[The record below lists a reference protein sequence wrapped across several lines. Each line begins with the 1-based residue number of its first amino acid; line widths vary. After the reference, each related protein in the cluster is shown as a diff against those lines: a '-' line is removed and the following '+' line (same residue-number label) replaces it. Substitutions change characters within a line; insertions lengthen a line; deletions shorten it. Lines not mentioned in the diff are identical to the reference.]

1 MYTRIYNNT
10 QMTLAKLAL
19 YPSGFVD
26 RTSTDPSMFFLKQS
40 SNYFTTAV
48 ALAHTQWPPSLAQR
62 RPASPSLA
70 RPPRQQHRTAP
81 HRTTLH
87 IHTALVFFVCQ
98 AKLLTYC
105 RLVILFISRF
115 KRKEKCVKLCGNPE
129 MSLFFAL

>member
-1 MYTRIYNNT
+1 
-10 QMTLAKLAL
+10 MTLAKLAL

-48 ALAHTQWPPSLAQR
+48 ALAHTQWPPSLAQP
-62 RPASPSLA
+62 RPASPA
-70 RPPRQQHRTAP
+70 RHVSSAAPHRTAP
-81 HRTTLH
+81 HHPPTLH

-115 KRKEKCVKLCGNPE
+115 KRKEKCVKLCENPE